1 VIAKLPRWALYGGVV
16 LAFIAGMVNAAGYL
30 GFRHQA
36 LTHMTGTT
44 SLLGIAVAQADSR
57 DLLHFGGV
65 LIAFMLGCALSGFIV
80 GDSTL
85 RLGRRYGVALTIE
98 SLMLFAAVPLLQQ
111 HDQFGLWL
119 AAAATGL
126 QNAMAGTYSGAVVRT
141 SHMSGITTDLGNY
154 LGQWLRGI
162 AVDTRRVRLYVTLFL
177 GFLCGGIASGL
188 AFPHWQERT
197 LLAPAALTGLV
208 GLAYTV
214 YRHRHGAV
222 PILRD

>member
-1 VIAKLPRWALYGGVV
+1 MIAKLPRWALYGGVV

-44 SLLGIAVAQADSR
+44 SLLGIAAAQGDAA

-65 LIAFMLGCALSGFIV
+65 LVAFMLGCALSGFIV

-85 RLGRRYGVALTIE
+85 RLGRRYGVALTLE
-98 SLMLFAAVPLLQQ
+98 SIMLFVAVPLLHR
-111 HDQFGLWL
+111 HDQAGLWL

-141 SHMSGITTDLGNY
+141 SHVSGITTDLGMY
-154 LGQWLRGI
+154 LGEWLRGV
-162 AVDTRRVRLYVTLFL
+162 AVDARRVRLYGALFT
-177 GFLCGGIASGL
+177 GFLLGGVASGL
-188 AFPHWQERT
+188 AFPHWQEST
-197 LLAPAALTGLV
+197 LLAPAVLTGLV
-208 GLAYTV
+208 GIAYTI
-214 YRHRHGAV
+214 YRHRHGPEIAV
-222 PILRD
+222 

>member
-1 VIAKLPRWALYGGVV
+1 MIAKLPRWAFYGGVV
-16 LAFIAGMVNAAGYL
+16 LAFIAGMVNAIGYL

-44 SLLGIAVAQADSR
+44 SLFGIAAARGDAR

-65 LIAFMLGCALSGFIV
+65 LVAFMLGCALSGFIV

-85 RLGRRYGVALTIE
+85 RLGRRYGVALTFE
-98 SLMLFAAVPLLQQ
+98 SILLFAAVPLLHA
-111 HDQFGLWL
+111 HDQTGLWL

-141 SHMSGITTDLGNY
+141 SHVSGITTDLGNY

-162 AVDTRRVRLYVTLFL
+162 AVDTRRVRLYGALFL
-177 GFLCGGIASGL
+177 GFLCGGGASGL
-188 AFPHWQERT
+188 AFPLWQERT
-197 LLAPAALTGLV
+197 LLAPAVLTGLV
-208 GLAYTV
+208 GIAYTV
-214 YRHRHGAV
+214 YRHRH
-222 PILRD
+222 L

>member
-1 VIAKLPRWALYGGVV
+1 MIAKLPRWALYGGVV

-44 SLLGIAVAQADSR
+44 SLLGIAAAQGDAA

-65 LIAFMLGCALSGFIV
+65 LVAFMLGCALSGFIV

-85 RLGRRYGVALTIE
+85 RLGRRYGVALTLE
-98 SLMLFAAVPLLQQ
+98 SIMLFAAVPLLHR
-111 HDQFGLWL
+111 HDQTGLWL

-141 SHMSGITTDLGNY
+141 SHVSGITTDLGTY
-154 LGQWLRGI
+154 FGQWLRGV
-162 AVDTRRVRLYVTLFL
+162 AVDARRVRLYAALLV
-177 GFLCGGIASGL
+177 GFLLGGVASGA
-188 AFPHWQERT
+188 AFPHWREST
-197 LLAPAALTGLV
+197 LLAPAVLTGLV
-208 GLAYTV
+208 GIAYTL
-214 YRHRHGAV
+214 YRHRHGPEIGV
-222 PILRD
+222 